1 MGNYSHTEG
10 NSSYSQAEVISI
22 TDSTTDNEIITAWR
36 SGHFSLAKGVYS
48 HVEGNECLA
57 LGAYT
62 HAEGNHTMAS
72 ENCSHSEGNNT
83 TASGYAS
90 HAEGAGTTAS
100 SEYQHVQGKYN
111 IEDSAGKYA
120 FIIGNGTSDGR
131 SNAFAIDWD
140 GKIYVNNATEG
151 VDVSKSSGGGVGKDV
166 TGTEYTIAGVTYT
179 AGDGAEIF
187 NDYSSNKAIGM
198 YSHAEGVSTTASGVQ
213 SHAEGAGTTASGSQS
228 HAEGA
233 SSTAS
238 GPLSHA
244 EGGSSVASG
253 PLSHAEG
260 NCTTASGQYSHS
272 EGYYTKASSD
282 YQHVQGKYNTEDTE
296 SKYAFIIGNGTSNTA
311 RSNAFAIDWDGNIYI
326 NNASTGVNVAT
337 LASDLASLQ
346 TQIQTLTDRVAALE
360 NA

>member
-10 NSSYSQAEVISI
+10 HSSYSQAEVISI

-36 SGHFSLAKGVYS
+36 SGYCRLAKGVYS

-72 ENCSHSEGNNT
+72 ENCSHSEGDNT

-111 IEDSAGKYA
+111 IEDTESKYA

-151 VDVSKSSGGGVGKDV
+151 VDVSKSSGGGGVGKDV

-198 YSHAEGVSTTASGVQ
+198 YSHAEGVNTTASGQYSHAEGVSTTASGVQ

-238 GPLSHA
+238 GPLSHS
-244 EGGSSVASG
+244 EGGGSVASG

-272 EGYYTKASSD
+272 EGYYTKASSN
-282 YQHVQGKYNTEDTE
+282 YQHAQGKCNIEDTE
-296 SKYAFIIGNGTSNTA
+296 SKYAFIIGNGTSDTA
-311 RSNAFAIDWDGNIYI
+311 RSNAFAVDWDGKIYV
-326 NNASTGVNVAT
+326 NNATEGVDVST
-337 LASDLASLQ
+337 LS
-346 TQIQTLTDRVAALE
+346 
-360 NA
+360 